1 MLGGDR
7 CRVRLLWLLLLA
19 LGMVLMLVLIGR
31 VRGLAVG
38 LPGERHRSS
47 TFFYYMQCSL
57 LCSYIDRSRR
67 PLLWWQVEGG
77 GDW

>member
-1 MLGGDR
+1 MG
-7 CRVRLLWLLLLA
+7 LLWLLLLM
-19 LGMVLMLVLIGR
+19 LGLVLVLVLIGGDR
-31 VRGLAVG
+31 SLTVG
-38 LPGERHRSS
+38 LPGEGHRSS

-77 GDW
+77 GRG